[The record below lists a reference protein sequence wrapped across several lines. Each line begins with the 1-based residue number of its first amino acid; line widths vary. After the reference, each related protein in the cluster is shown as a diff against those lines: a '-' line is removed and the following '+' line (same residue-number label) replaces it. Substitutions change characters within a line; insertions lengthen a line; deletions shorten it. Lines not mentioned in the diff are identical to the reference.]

1 MEKFVKL
8 DAIAKMAKPM
18 SAFHGVAEKEM
29 TEEED
34 MEMCEC
40 PKCGH
45 RFAMVSPEVESE
57 EEEYEEYEE
66 D

>member
-18 SAFHGVAEKEM
+18 SAFHGGAEQAVV
-29 TEEED
+29 EED
-34 MEMCEC
+34 VEMCEC

-45 RFAMVSPEVESE
+45 AFTMARPEVES

-66 D
+66 E